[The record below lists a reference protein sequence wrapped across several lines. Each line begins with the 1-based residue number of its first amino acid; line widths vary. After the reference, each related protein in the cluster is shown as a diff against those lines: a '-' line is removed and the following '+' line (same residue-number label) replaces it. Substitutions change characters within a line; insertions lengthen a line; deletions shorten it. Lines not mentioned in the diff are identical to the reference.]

1 MVECYLRKSHFFL
14 WKLKDNGCLNAHMS
28 SIFLSISWATKCVKG
43 RLAET
48 NNYINYINYML
59 KVKKRVQKAYSKHH
73 FCVKHIHIVYS
84 NVIQLY
90 IIIL

>member
-1 MVECYLRKSHFFL
+1 M
-14 WKLKDNGCLNAHMS
+14 
-28 SIFLSISWATKCVKG
+28 KG

-59 KVKKRVQKAYSKHH
+59 NVKKRVQKAYSKHH

-90 IIIL
+90 IDIVTQFYPLCWLRPIFG